1 MLEQIKRMVGF
12 EYRIRLVRD
21 GFYGALDP
29 DTKTWNGM
37 IKELIEKVDFL
48 NSSHPFQYNWI
59 ERS

>member
-37 IKELIEKVDFL
+37 IKELIEKVDF
-48 NSSHPFQYNWI
+48 SSLHPLQYNWI
-59 ERS
+59 ERL